1 MAENKDFKKR
11 LSRLKGAWDEAK
23 DEAKEMGQ
31 RAEVDDGTYIA
42 RVTGMK
48 LVEVETKEGKGK
60 PGTELKMVTDFTI
73 VEGEEKGKTVSDWRS
88 LEREDSLKWVIVFLR
103 SLGVANAEDF
113 DIDSLEEIMEAV
125 VAERGAYRVRLKTGD
140 SGYQNLRVLKAV
152 ETDEDVETKPAG
164 KKVKSSKDEDEDDDE
179 GSTAKPKKPSKDE
192 DEDEDEDGDKP
203 AFKKGDRVSFKQ
215 GKHKIVGG
223 VIKLKDDGDTLVVVD
238 DDGDRV
244 EVPAEDCKKVAEPDE
259 DD

>member
-60 PGTELKMVTDFTI
+60 PGTELKMVTDFTV
-73 VEGEEKGKTVSDWRS
+73 VEGDEKGKTVSDWRS

-103 SLGVANAEDF
+103 SLGVSNAEDF

-125 VAERGAYRVRLKTGD
+125 VAERGAYRIRLKTGD

-152 ETDEDVETKPAG
+152 ETDEDVETKPAAKKG
-164 KKVKSSKDEDEDDDE
+164 KPSKSDEDDDD
-179 GSTAKPKKPSKDE
+179 AAAPKKPSKDE
-192 DEDEDEDGDKP
+192 DDDEDDDEDEGKP

-223 VIKLKDDGDTLVVVD
+223 VIKVKDDGDTLVVVD